1 MQIKLQNNTND
12 FENID
17 LLQDKIQ
24 YSFKNIKYLKTA
36 LAHTSYV
43 NENRKLKLQ
52 SNERQEFLGDSVLSL
67 VVSDYL
73 FRNYYHLPEGELTKL
88 RAALVCEKTLS
99 QFASEISLGDFL
111 VLGKGESMAG
121 GRKKP
126 SILAD
131 AFESLIAAIYL
142 DSDLKSAKVFIMRFV
157 KNYLDKKEEDTFVDY
172 KTMLQE
178 IVQQNPGEI
187 LSYNL
192 IGESGPDHDKQ
203 FVIELMLNN
212 NAISRGKAHSKKGAE
227 QLAAKEALLLMGIKD
242 FKI

>member
-1 MQIKLQNNTND
+1 MIIKLESNINN

-17 LLQDKIQ
+17 LLQAKIK
-24 YSFKNIKYLKTA
+24 YSFKDVRYLKTA

-43 NENRKLKLQ
+43 NENKKLRLQ
-52 SNERQEFLGDSVLSL
+52 SNERQEFLGDAVLSL

-73 FRNYYHLPEGELTKL
+73 FRHYSHLPEGELTRL

-111 VLGKGESMAG
+111 VLGKGEGRAG
-121 GRKKP
+121 GRKKS

-142 DSDLKSAKVFIMRFV
+142 DSNLKLAAVFIMRFV
-157 KNYLDKKEEDTFVDY
+157 KNYLEKKEEDAFIDY

-178 IVQQNPGEI
+178 IVQQNPGEK

-192 IGESGPDHDKQ
+192 IGEFGPDHDKQ
-203 FVIELMLNN
+203 FVIELLLNN
-212 NAISRGKAHSKKGAE
+212 NSISQGKAHSKKEAE

-242 FKI
+242 FDI